1 VGSINFVGTGGT
13 TTSINGDTVTI
24 KSTIGTIT
32 NVTSQAAGTG
42 IDLTPTTTGSVT
54 DIALTF
60 NGSNTDYINGAGDY
74 IALSTLPQRTLQQV
88 TDAGSTTTN
97 SITVDTL
104 TSTQVIG
111 APPLV
116 ITSTTLVPNL
126 YVARAV
132 LADNATTNANLTGM
146 VTSVGN
152 ATTVVTNADLSGMVT
167 SSGNTTTV
175 VTNADLTGE
184 VTSSGNAATILNAAV
199 ISKVL
204 TGYTSGTGAVAAT
217 DTILEAIQKLNGNA
231 STNANLTGMVT
242 STGNAT
248 TVVTNADLTGEVTST
263 GNATTVLNATV
274 IDKVLTGYV
283 SAAGA
288 IAATDNI
295 LEAIQKLDGN
305 NATNANLTGMV
316 TSVGNATTVVTNAN
330 LTSGVTSVGNVA
342 TVITNANLTGEVTS
356 TGNATVVPNAT
367 VIGKVLTGYTPGA
380 GVVAATDTILQSIQ
394 KLDGN
399 STTISNLT
407 GMVTSVGNATTVVT
421 NANLTG
427 VITSVGNATSIT
439 SQTGTGTK
447 FVVDTSPILIT
458 PNIGVATGT
467 SLDLNGFAT
476 ADGYK
481 VPGGNSAEFLTS
493 DGGVNTEVVATN
505 TINAFTRQQHF
516 PLQTITVPGGT
527 ANISWDL
534 DTQQKA
540 FITNSRDMT
549 FNNPTNMRSGGK
561 YTLYV
566 QHVTTGY
573 TVTFPT
579 TSQWKYRFPISP
591 GTTLSSGSNQLD
603 IMYFE
608 SDGVYMYCTHVAR
621 GFGGTGLPPADST
634 PPVNPTI
641 FTAGQAGDNIR
652 MAWNNGTD
660 NIAVASYSIRR
671 NVGAGAYTTVADF
684 SALPYPATAFVDQ
697 DSVSNFVVGTTYNY
711 QIMTKDTTGN
721 TSAWGDVDAPVPYE
735 QF

>member
-1 VGSINFVGTGGT
+1 MANLTAYPIATPKSDDLLLGTVTPKVNTEEVEITSNFTVQSVANLIGALVPGGGTVTNVSALVIGSAGSDLTSTVSNSSSTPVITLNVPNASGTTRGVLTSADWSTFNSKGIGIVTSLTTTGTTGAATLSSGVLNVPNYASNSGTVTSVVGGDGLTASTVGSVVTLNSTASFTKTNGTYIDLTSTFTALNGAITLTADLSASGTPTGAKFLRDDNTWSIPSGTGTMASFTLGADSVIGTNTVSNAETATFSGGTGITTALNART
-13 TTSINGDTVTI
+13 TTFTMDNTAVAPASYTYTSLTVDQQGRITAASNGAAPATVND
-24 KSTIGTIT
+24 STITLSGGTGLADLGGVITLNQSGAETIT
-32 NVTSQAAGTG
+32 FNVGAGTG
-42 IDLTPTTTGSVT
+42 ILANTNDVAINYSG
-54 DIALTF
+54 A
-60 NGSNTDYINGAGDY
+60 SN
-74 IALSTLPQRTLQQV
+74 
-88 TDAGSTTTN
+88 
-97 SITVDTL
+97 
-104 TSTQVIG
+104 
-111 APPLV
+111 
-116 ITSTTLVPNL
+116 
-126 YVARAV
+126 AV
-132 LADNATTNANLTGM
+132 LAST
-146 VTSVGN
+146 
-152 ATTVVTNADLSGMVT
+152 
-167 SSGNTTTV
+167 
-175 VTNADLTGE
+175 
-184 VTSSGNAATILNAAV
+184 AATIV
-199 ISKVL
+199 
-204 TGYTSGTGAVAAT
+204 GA
-217 DTILEAIQKLNGNA
+217 DTIWFSDA
-231 STNANLTGMVT
+231 SDDIIKKGLV
-242 STGNAT
+242 S
-248 TVVTNADLTGEVTST
+248 DLPF
-263 GNATTVLNATV
+263 
-274 IDKVLTGYV
+274 
-283 SAAGA
+283 
-288 IAATDNI
+288 
-295 LEAIQKLDGN
+295 
-305 NATNANLTGMV
+305 
-316 TSVGNATTVVTNAN
+316 
-330 LTSGVTSVGNVA
+330 SG
-342 TVITNANLTGEVTS
+342 
-356 TGNATVVPNAT
+356 
-367 VIGKVLTGYTPGA
+367 
-380 GVVAATDTILQSIQ
+380 
-394 KLDGN
+394 
-399 STTISNLT
+399 NLT

-427 VITSVGNATSIT
+427 VITSVGNATSIA

-493 DGGVNTEVVATN
+493 DGGVNTEVAATN

-527 ANISWDL
+527 TNISWDL

-641 FTAGQAGDNIR
+641 FTAGQAEDDIR

>member
-1 VGSINFVGTGGT
+1 MANLTAYPIATPKSDDLLLGTVTPKVNTEEVEITSNFTVQSVANLIGALVPGGGTVTNVSALVIGSAGSDLTSTVSNSSSTPVITLNVPNASGTTRGVLTSTDWSTFNSKGIGIVTSLTTTGTTGAATLSSGVLNVPNYASNSGTVTSVVGGDGLTASTVGSVVTLNSTASFTKTNGTYIDLTSTFTALNGAITLTADLSASGTPTGAKFLRDDNTWSIPSGTGTMASFTLGADSVIGTNTVSNAETATFSGGTGITTALNART
-13 TTSINGDTVTI
+13 TTFTMDNTAVAPASYTYTSLTVDQQGRITAASNGAAPATVND
-24 KSTIGTIT
+24 STITLSGGTGLADLGGVITLNQSGAETIT
-32 NVTSQAAGTG
+32 FNVGAGTG
-42 IDLTPTTTGSVT
+42 ILANTNDVAINYSG
-54 DIALTF
+54 A
-60 NGSNTDYINGAGDY
+60 SN
-74 IALSTLPQRTLQQV
+74 
-88 TDAGSTTTN
+88 
-97 SITVDTL
+97 
-104 TSTQVIG
+104 
-111 APPLV
+111 
-116 ITSTTLVPNL
+116 
-126 YVARAV
+126 AV
-132 LADNATTNANLTGM
+132 LAST
-146 VTSVGN
+146 
-152 ATTVVTNADLSGMVT
+152 
-167 SSGNTTTV
+167 
-175 VTNADLTGE
+175 
-184 VTSSGNAATILNAAV
+184 AATIV
-199 ISKVL
+199 
-204 TGYTSGTGAVAAT
+204 GA
-217 DTILEAIQKLNGNA
+217 DTIWFSDA
-231 STNANLTGMVT
+231 SDDIIKKGLV
-242 STGNAT
+242 S
-248 TVVTNADLTGEVTST
+248 DLPF
-263 GNATTVLNATV
+263 
-274 IDKVLTGYV
+274 
-283 SAAGA
+283 
-288 IAATDNI
+288 
-295 LEAIQKLDGN
+295 
-305 NATNANLTGMV
+305 
-316 TSVGNATTVVTNAN
+316 
-330 LTSGVTSVGNVA
+330 SG
-342 TVITNANLTGEVTS
+342 
-356 TGNATVVPNAT
+356 
-367 VIGKVLTGYTPGA
+367 
-380 GVVAATDTILQSIQ
+380 
-394 KLDGN
+394 
-399 STTISNLT
+399 NLT

-427 VITSVGNATSIT
+427 VITSVGNATSIA

-493 DGGVNTEVVATN
+493 DGGVNTEVAATN

-527 ANISWDL
+527 TNISWDL

-641 FTAGQAGDNIR
+641 FTAGQAEDDIR